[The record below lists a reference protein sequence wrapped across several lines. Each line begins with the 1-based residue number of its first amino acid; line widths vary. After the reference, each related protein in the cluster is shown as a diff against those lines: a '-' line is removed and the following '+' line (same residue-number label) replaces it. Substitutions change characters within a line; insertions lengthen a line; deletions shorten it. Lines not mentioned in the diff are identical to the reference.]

1 MMKISSDSEKA
12 LQRLKVKKTTLK
24 IKAAAG
30 ILGVGRFIE
39 DKMAEKIILKQLS
52 PPLTDETEKRKGS
65 SRVLFDKNPLLSQI
79 DSRVSADG
87 LVEVGVFDGPEKRA
101 FIAMIH
107 EYGAPAAN
115 IPERSFMRSAVEENR
130 KGFKKAF
137 KDGWNKVKS

>member
-1 MMKISSDSEKA
+1 MMKMSSDSEKA

-24 IKAAAG
+24 IKASEG
-30 ILGVGRFIE
+30 ILEVGRFIE
-39 DKMAEKIILKQLS
+39 GKMAEKISLNQLS
-52 PPLTDETEKRKGS
+52 PALQDSTIKAKGS
-65 SRVLFDKNPLLSQI
+65 SKPLFDDGHLLQQI

-137 KDGWNKVKS
+137 KDGWDEV

>member
-1 MMKISSDSEKA
+1 MMKMSSDSEKA

-39 DKMAEKIILKQLS
+39 GKMAEKISLNQLS
-52 PPLTDETEKRKGS
+52 PALQDSTIKAKGS
-65 SRVLFDKNPLLSQI
+65 SKPLFDDGHLLQQI
-79 DSRVSADG
+79 DNRVSSDG

-101 FIAMIH
+101 YIAMIH

-137 KDGWNKVKS
+137 KDGWDEV

>member
-1 MMKISSDSEKA
+1 MMKMSSDSEKA

-24 IKAAAG
+24 IKASKG
-30 ILGVGRFIE
+30 ILEVGRFIE
-39 DKMAEKIILKQLS
+39 GKMAEKISLNQLS
-52 PPLTDETEKRKGS
+52 PALQDSTIKAKGS
-65 SRVLFDKNPLLSQI
+65 SKPPLFDDGHLLQQI

-137 KDGWNKVKS
+137 KDGWDKV